1 AAASLVVCLA
11 DPSFGVHQHVNA
23 GDWKGLWY
31 EKNQMGSL
39 MTQGVLAATVAAT
52 LSARRRRLWIATA
65 ALCAFMVVMSRS
77 ATDLFM
83 LAAVLLGLAVL
94 HAARRGPVFAVIGA
108 WICVT
113 LAGLLASAAALWPD
127 HFYRAIGKDPTLTGR
142 TDIWVIVGHWI
153 AKAPWLGYGYGG
165 FWSRT
170 SPPAQYI
177 RDELGWLVPNAHTG
191 WLDRLLQLG
200 IVGAIVAAA
209 VFVLAAAA
217 ALFRGSR
224 LKDGY
229 WSVMFLITFAFA
241 TVSESVILQENNLAW
256 VLCAAAVARLLGPAP
271 AAPARPQLRL
281 VA

>member
-1 AAASLVVCLA
+1 
-11 DPSFGVHQHVNA
+11 
-23 GDWKGLWY
+23 
-31 EKNQMGSL
+31 
-39 MTQGVLAATVAAT
+39 
-52 LSARRRRLWIATA
+52 A

-83 LAAVLLGLAVL
+83 LVAVLLGLAVL
-94 HAARRGPVFAVIGA
+94 HAARRGPVFAVMGA

-113 LAGLLASAAALWPD
+113 LAGLIAAAAALWPD

-177 RDELGWLVPNAHTG
+177 RDELGWLVPNAHNG
-191 WLDRLLQLG
+191 WLDLLLQLG
-200 IVGAIVAAA
+200 IVGTIIAAA
-209 VFVLAAAA
+209 VFALAAAA